1 MGAQPRIAA
10 ITAFLAVAAC
20 TQCAVSQAATVS
32 ADPAGTDS
40 TVRFIFDAAPGEANQ
55 VRFEVEPTKITV
67 SDTGADLTVGAGCT
81 AQGPRRAVCATA
93 QPSFFLMDV
102 ALGDRDDGTVF
113 APIGD
118 GEAVRPA
125 VDAGAGNDSVD
136 ASGLSRIVDADGGEG
151 DDTLIGGAADD
162 NLTGGPGN
170 DSLAGNAGDDRLLG
184 DVAGAMGNDVLDG
197 GAGSSDEVSYA
208 DRTEGVTV
216 SLAGTGPQGGE
227 GESDT
232 LAEVENLAG
241 GSGDD
246 VLTGSDAANRIAG
259 RSGHD
264 VIAGLGGNDVLTG
277 AGVLDASFEEIEDG
291 TPDVITGGDGH
302 DLISVKSGGSASGG
316 AGIDQIGGVGAKL
329 SGGPGPDRL
338 YPEGGTATCGGGTD
352 SVGVKTEE
360 PVRIRSGCESVSF
373 GRFGELRLRLPIT
386 RTKRSLLAR
395 VTCADIVQDVIDD
408 PEETPG
414 GDAGLCATRLRVFR
428 RGTLVARR
436 GFDLDPEQGRLLR
449 MRRRH
454 ALGKPPS
461 LVRVRVKQYAVDLSL

>member
-1 MGAQPRIAA
+1 MGAQPRIVA
-10 ITAFLAVAAC
+10 ITAFLAAAAC

-32 ADPAGTDS
+32 ADEAGTAS
-40 TVRFIFDAAPGEANQ
+40 TGRLMFDAAPGEANQ
-55 VRFEVEPTKITV
+55 VRFDVEPTQITV
-67 SDTGADLTVGAGCT
+67 SDTGADLTVGSGCT
-81 AQGPRRAVCATA
+81 AQGPRRAVCTTT
-93 QPSFFLMDV
+93 QSSFFLMDV
-102 ALGDRDDGTVF
+102 ALGDRDDGAVF
-113 APIGD
+113 APIGN
-118 GEAVRPA
+118 GAAVRPA

-136 ASGLSRIVDADGGEG
+136 ASRLSRIMEAVGGEG
-151 DDTLIGGAADD
+151 DDILIGGAADD
-162 NLTGGPGN
+162 TLTGGPGN

-184 DVAGAMGNDVLDG
+184 DFAGAVGNDVIDG

-208 DRTEGVTV
+208 DRTERVTV

-232 LAEVENLAG
+232 LAEVENLTG

-246 VLTGSDAANRIAG
+246 VLTGSDAANRIRG
-259 RSGHD
+259 RSGRD

-291 TPDVITGGDGH
+291 TPDVITGGDGF
-302 DLISVKSGGSASGG
+302 DQISAGSGGSANGG
-316 AGIDQIGGVGAKL
+316 AGIDQIEGAGARL
-329 SGGPGPDRL
+329 SGGPGDDRL

-352 SVGVKTEE
+352 SVSVRTGA
-360 PVRIRSGCESVSF
+360 PVRIRGGCESVSF

-386 RTKRSLLAR
+386 RTKENLLAR
-395 VTCADIVQDVIDD
+395 VACADIVRDVIDD

-414 GDAGLCATRLRVFR
+414 GDAGLCATRLKVFR
-428 RGTLVARR
+428 KGTLVARR
-436 GFDLDPEQGRLLR
+436 GFDLDPEQGKLLR

-454 ALGKPPS
+454 TLGKPPS